1 MFSKFEDPRKA
12 FGDEVTRLAA
22 EDDRIIAISAD
33 SGGGSGFSEFAKK
46 YPDRFFEVGIAE
58 QVAVGLASGCATTG
72 KIPVFA
78 AIAPFVTARP
88 YEMFRNDLGYMMQ
101 NAKIVGRNGGITYSD
116 LGATHYSLD
125 DFGIMRMIPGNVIL
139 CPQDPAEIRAAVR
152 AMMRYVGPVY
162 MRIGN
167 GAIASL
173 FDEGE
178 IEIGKGR
185 LIQSGSDV
193 TVVSTGATTANV
205 VEALSTLKDA
215 GISAELIGLG
225 TVWPLDEEMIL
236 RSAKKTGRV
245 VTVEE
250 HFIGGGLGTMVS
262 DLLSE
267 KLPTPV
273 KKLGIPN
280 EYAVTGPYEDILTY
294 YGLDAA
300 GIAASIKAYLK

>member
-225 TVWPLDEEMIL
+225 TVWPLDEELIL

>member
-205 VEALSTLKDA
+205 VEALSALKDA

-225 TVWPLDEEMIL
+225 TVWPLDEELIL